1 MPPEVDNGAIAHEPA
16 QRPTRRAHLRRAN
29 HTQAVLVGLHIE
41 GVRDQGAGL
50 EDPVLGV

>member
-16 QRPTRRAHLRRAN
+16 QRPACGAHLRRAEK
-29 HTQAVLVGLHIE
+29 TQAVLVGLHI
-41 GVRDQGAGL
+41 GGGRDQGVGL